1 MREDEGVTRHI
12 FQLGKNSTEYKFD
25 KFETFSEVK
34 IAQRAYLRMSRCCGE
49 RRHIEDIIAQDGYM
63 HDK

>member
-12 FQLGKNSTEYKFD
+12 SQLGKNSTEYKFD

-34 IAQRAYLRMSRCCGE
+34 IAHSYDFVLNLPV
-49 RRHIEDIIAQDGYM
+49 
-63 HDK
+63 